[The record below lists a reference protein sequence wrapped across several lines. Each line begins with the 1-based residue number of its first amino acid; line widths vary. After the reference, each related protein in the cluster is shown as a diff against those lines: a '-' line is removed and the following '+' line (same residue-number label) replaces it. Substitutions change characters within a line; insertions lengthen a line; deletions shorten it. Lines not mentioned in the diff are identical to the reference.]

1 MSALHAKSSSG
12 GPWGDCFISFVGLL
26 STPEGVA
33 PSIFQEKGRLMR
45 TLSRRKMLALGGAM
59 ASLQIL
65 DGIRPALASPTWI
78 DRQTYGPFHCQAT
91 FPLSPYGSMFQELS
105 ALGRELERTLAIP
118 PANLPI
124 NLYLCGDESTHRK
137 FLSQLYPRVPYRRA
151 LYVQRNGRSS
161 VYAYRQAE
169 FAIDMRH
176 ECTHA
181 LLHSNLAMVPLW
193 LDEGLAEYF
202 EMPESRR
209 ASGHPHFNRL
219 RWELILGMLRSVEN
233 LEQKTSL
240 SDMGS
245 VEYRFSW
252 GWTHFMLHGP
262 VAAHRV
268 LVHYLADIRQGNPP
282 GKLSHRL
289 HQAIPNLNERMIQH
303 FKYWG

>member
-1 MSALHAKSSSG
+1 MQL
-12 GPWGDCFISFVGLL
+12 
-26 STPEGVA
+26 
-33 PSIFQEKGRLMR
+33 
-45 TLSRRKMLALGGAM
+45 LSRRKLLTLGGAV
-59 ASLQIL
+59 AGHYLLSGTQ
-65 DGIRPALASPTWI
+65 PALASPIWV
-78 DRQTYGPFHCQAT
+78 DQKTYGPFHCQAT
-91 FPLSPYGSMFQELS
+91 FPLGPYGPMFQELS

-124 NLYLCGDESTHRK
+124 DLYLCGDESTHRI

-151 LYVQRNGRSS
+151 LYVQRGGRSS
-161 VYAYRQAE
+161 VYTYRQAE
-169 FAIDMRH
+169 LAIDIRH

-181 LLHSNLAMVPLW
+181 LLHANLAMVPLW

-209 ASGHPHFNRL
+209 ASGHPHLKRL
-219 RWELILGMLRSVEN
+219 RWDLRLFGMNRSMDQ

-240 SDMGS
+240 GDMGS

-252 GWTHFMLHGP
+252 GWAHFMLHGP

-282 GKLSHRL
+282 GKLSQRMRR
-289 HQAIPNLNERMIQH
+289 AIPNLDQRMIQH
-303 FKYWG
+303 FKYWS